1 MTGTMTTLRV
11 AALMTV
17 FALLCGAESA
27 ARVVDAPGQLM
38 VESEPAGA
46 VVYVDGRFAGQT
58 PLTLPTVDAGAHRV
72 RVVHDGFLENSR
84 LVTIKSGARAMLQ
97 TQLTPAPQQL
107 KIVVVEGEGAVNII
121 QQKTAVAPV
130 IEVRD
135 RNDQPVSGAAVRFAI
150 QKGKATFDGARTLT
164 LTTDSLG
171 RATAAGLTP
180 TGSGALQIGAT
191 ATFQGQSAAVAIAQT
206 NVATAA
212 QAAAAASGT
221 GAASGGGMS
230 HLAIAG
236 IVGGAG
242 AGVAAGVAAA
252 KASSSPSA
260 TFSPAGTWTY
270 TITANVPLTSPP
282 SPPSCTAQSF
292 GTTIASSDGT
302 FSIPFSGLTCNSC
315 SMSGTATG
323 TMGRGTGPG
332 TGPNAIA
339 SISGT
344 VTPTI
349 SGSGCSIQ
357 QPASTALAG
366 NCASS
371 TSCMVGLIN
380 GAQAGF
386 AFNIT
391 LARP

>member
-17 FALLCGAESA
+17 FALLWGAESA
-27 ARVVDAPGQLM
+27 ARAADAPGQLM

-135 RNDQPVSGAAVRFAI
+135 RNDQPVSGAAVRFTI
-150 QKGKATFDGARTLT
+150 QKGKATFNGARTLT

-191 ATFQGQSAAVAIAQT
+191 ATFQGQSAAIAIAQT
-206 NVATAA
+206 NVVTAA
-212 QAAAAASGT
+212 QAAAVASGA

-230 HLAIAG
+230 NVAVAG

-242 AGVAAGVAAA
+242 AGVAGALVLSKRSDG
-252 KASSSPSA
+252 AS
-260 TFSPAGTWTY
+260 G
-270 TITANVPLTSPP
+270 
-282 SPPSCTAQSF
+282 
-292 GTTIASSDGT
+292 SSDADACRASAVCGFWNVFLGAPGRGLDVSACGVSAPGGFSSQGFNVDLSGAFHERWSTATPAVQVDGT
-302 FSIPFSGLTCNSC
+302 MTPTGVTATLRCLT
-315 SMSGTATG
+315 TPATG
-323 TMGRGTGPG
+323 TMSATPSGVDYLGTA
-332 TGPNAIA
+332 TL
-339 SISGT
+339 SGS
-344 VTPTI
+344 TI
-349 SGSGCSIQ
+349 SFRVTRSPQ
-357 QPASTALAG
+357 
-366 NCASS
+366 
-371 TSCMVGLIN
+371 
-380 GAQAGF
+380 
-386 AFNIT
+386 
-391 LARP
+391 